1 MTFCDTNT
9 SAADR
14 ADTVSAVLRCLT
26 ELLCHLPPKE
36 DLSLSD
42 SANNGL
48 TTILL
53 TCAETLEKA

>member
-1 MTFCDTNT
+1 MTFCEAND
-9 SAADR
+9 SSDDR
-14 ADTVSAVLRCLT
+14 IETVSAVLRCLT